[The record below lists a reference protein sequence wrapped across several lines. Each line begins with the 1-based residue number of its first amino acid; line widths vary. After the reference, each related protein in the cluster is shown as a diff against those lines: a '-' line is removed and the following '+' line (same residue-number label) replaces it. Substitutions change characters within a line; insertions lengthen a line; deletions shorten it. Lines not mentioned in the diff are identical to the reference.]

1 MTYEA
6 LKVIVLHELGLIEE
20 ELTEDD
26 RIRVAIDIALRLL
39 SVELA
44 QP

>member
-6 LKVIVLHELGLIEE
+6 LKVIVLHELGLVEE
-20 ELTEDD
+20 QLSDEQ

-39 SVELA
+39 SVELEQA
-44 QP
+44 

>member
-6 LKVIVLHELGLIEE
+6 LKVIVLHELGLIEAQLNE
-20 ELTEDD
+20 EQ

-39 SVELA
+39 SVELETA
-44 QP
+44 